1 MSVDRSISL
10 SGFATTSQVAGV
22 ARSILACPADASLVV
37 DGVDDVLGG
46 MDDDLGMR
54 DLGGQP
60 TFSCL
65 PDTPLARAARAR
77 RSALLT
83 LESALGHEGSPER
96 AATLTLSGRLAT
108 RGRADCECC
117 GEVRDTVVM
126 ELNFVLLGAAHD
138 GADDQAGQQRRVPL
152 EHFRSPEHHL
162 NRGFLQRSV
171 EHANA
176 CHQEELRRAVS
187 ATTGTRLTEV
197 VGVTLTDLLPDQVE
211 VQWVD
216 LQGSHSHVLAFPRRA
231 RDAEE
236 LGELLRRTLHAGL
249 C

>member
-1 MSVDRSISL
+1 
-10 SGFATTSQVAGV
+10 
-22 ARSILACPADASLVV
+22 
-37 DGVDDVLGG
+37 
-46 MDDDLGMR
+46 MR

-65 PDTPLARAARAR
+65 PDTPLAVAGRAG

-83 LESALGHEGSPER
+83 LESALGPLGSPDR
-96 AATLTLSGRLAT
+96 AATLTLSGRLES
-108 RGRADCECC
+108 RAHEDCECC
-117 GEVRDTVVM
+117 GETRATVVM
-126 ELNFVLLGAAHD
+126 ELNFACSAVTTD
-138 GADDQAGQQRRVPL
+138 GAERQHRVPL

-187 ATTGTRLTEV
+187 TTSGTRLSDV
-197 VGVTLTDLLPDQVE
+197 VGVTLTGLTPRQVE

-216 LQGSHSHVLAFPRRA
+216 LLGAHSHVLVFRRA
-231 RDAEE
+231 ARDTEE
-236 LGELLRRTLHAGL
+236 LGELLRRELHAGL